1 MLRIVVATV
10 ALVLAFACAPAHA
23 DPVADFYK
31 GQQVKLI
38 VGYGT
43 GGGYDVYGRLFARH
57 LGRHIPGNPTVIV
70 QNMPGAGSLRAV
82 NFIANTAPKDGT
94 TIATFSRDMP
104 LLAIIGH
111 NANVRFDA
119 RTLTW
124 LGSSSSYA
132 NDAYFL
138 FVHKDAK
145 VQSVDDARRAGGPPL
160 VLGGTAEGATGNDV
174 AMALRSALG
183 LNLRLISG
191 YPDSGGLFLAV
202 DRREVDGRFV
212 GLSATASSHPAW
224 LAPGTHMRMLL
235 QFARTT
241 RHPDYPAVPT
251 ARELAPDDKTRA
263 LIALAELPYR
273 LSRPFAAPP
282 GVPLE
287 RARALQAAFL
297 AVHNDPAYRED
308 AARLKVDISPIGG
321 NDVVRAID
329 DIASA
334 PADML
339 DVIRAI
345 MVDSKGGGEGKR

>member
-1 MLRIVVATV
+1 MLQRSAI
-10 ALVLAFACAPAHA
+10 LAFIAALACSATPADA

-31 GQQVKLI
+31 GQQIKLI

-57 LGRHIPGNPTVIV
+57 LGRHIPGQPSVIV

-82 NFIANTAPKDGT
+82 NFLANTAAKDGT

-104 LLAIIGH
+104 LLAIVGH
-111 NANVRFDA
+111 NANVRFDPYK
-119 RTLTW
+119 LTW

-138 FVHKDAK
+138 FVHRDAAVK
-145 VQSVDDARRAGGPPL
+145 SIADARRPGGPPL

-174 AMALRSALG
+174 AMVVRSALG
-183 LNLRLISG
+183 LNLRLIPG

-202 DRREVDGRFV
+202 DRREIDGRFV
-212 GLSATASSHPAW
+212 GLSATASSHPQW
-224 LAPGTHMRMLL
+224 LAPSSHMRKLL
-235 QFARTT
+235 QFARVT
-241 RHPDYPAVPT
+241 RHPDYSDVPT
-251 ARELAPDDKTRA
+251 ARELAPDDKARA

-282 GVPLE
+282 GVPAD
-287 RARALQAAFL
+287 RAGALRAAFI
-297 AVHNDPAYRED
+297 AMHRDPRYRED
-308 AARLKVDISPIGG
+308 AARLKVDVSPIGG
-321 NDVVRAID
+321 EEALRAIGE
-329 DIASA
+329 IATA

-339 DVIRAI
+339 AAI
-345 MVDSKGGGEGKR
+345 GKIMSDAKGGQGKR

>member
-1 MLRIVVATV
+1 MLRIVVATA
-10 ALVLAFACAPAHA
+10 ALVLALAQARA

-31 GQQVKLI
+31 GQQIKLI

-57 LGRHIPGNPTVIV
+57 LGRHIPGQPTVIV
-70 QNMPGAGSLRAV
+70 QNMPGAGSLRAI
-82 NFIANTAPKDGT
+82 NFLANSAPKDGT

-111 NANVRFDA
+111 NTNVRFDA
-119 RTLTW
+119 RALTW

-138 FVHKDAK
+138 FVRKDAA
-145 VQSVDDARRAGGPPL
+145 VQSIDDARRPGGPPL

-174 AMALRSALG
+174 AMVLRSALG
-183 LNLRLISG
+183 LNLRLIPG

-202 DRREVDGRFV
+202 DRKEIDGRFV
-212 GLSATASSHPAW
+212 GLSATASSHPTW
-224 LAPGTHMRMLL
+224 LGPTSNVRMLL
-235 QFARTT
+235 QFARAT
-241 RHPDYPAVPT
+241 RHPDYPEVPT
-251 ARELAPDDKTRA
+251 ARELARDDKTRA

-282 GVPLE
+282 GVPAE
-287 RARALQAAFL
+287 RAKALQAAFL
-297 AVHNDPAYRED
+297 AVHNDPPYRED

-321 NDVVRAID
+321 HDVVRAID
-329 DIASA
+329 DIAGA

-345 MVDSKGGGEGKR
+345 MTDTKGGGEGKR